1 MPESY
6 LQLELAGAGDDFPVL
21 AQALAEDGF
30 SFAQIESGLLQ
41 VEIPLEGV
49 WQLRRRRLGLLAEQF
64 GFTSRI
70 LQIRWN
76 QPAASGPI
84 EVGERLLI
92 APEPMDSSRLVI
104 VIPPGPAFGSGRHPT
119 TQLCLERLEQMDL
132 AGSLLDFG
140 CGAGILA
147 LAAARLGANPVAG
160 YDVNPAAVE
169 TARRNFELN
178 GLPATVYDTPPT
190 TPFDTVVANLTVP
203 ILGQTHPDLNRLARN
218 QLLLC
223 GILRPRLDEA
233 LAFFPDFRLV
243 FQNQREE
250 WACLELV
257 RSVD

>member
-1 MPESY
+1 M
-6 LQLELAGAGDDFPVL
+6 QLELAGAEDDFPGL
-21 AQALAEDGF
+21 ARALAEDGF
-30 SFAQIESGLLQ
+30 SFAEVESGLLK

-49 WQLRRRRLGLLAEQF
+49 WQLRRRQLGRLAEQF

-70 LQIRWN
+70 LQISWH
-76 QPAASGPI
+76 QPPASGPI
-84 EVGERLLI
+84 EVGQRLLI
-92 APEPMDSSRLVI
+92 APEPIESSRLVI
-104 VIPPGPAFGSGRHPT
+104 VIPPGPAFGTGRHPT
-119 TQLCLERLEQMDL
+119 TQLCLERLEEMDL
-132 AGSLLDFG
+132 GGSLLDFG

-160 YDVNPAAVE
+160 YDVNPSAVE

-178 GLPATVYDTPPT
+178 GLSATVYDTPP
-190 TPFDTVVANLTVP
+190 PAAFDTVVANLTVP
-203 ILGQTHPDLNRLARN
+203 ILQQTHADLTRLARQ

-233 LAFFPDFRLV
+233 LALFPDFRRV